1 MADPVT
7 FNLHGIDD
15 VLARLQRLPMRMQK
29 RSVRRAARKAMSIV
43 RTDARANAK
52 RIDDKESAE
61 KIWKNITLRESG
73 KAGKKVGGI
82 VMKVGVKGGAAVN
95 QHSADVSGLSGG
107 DTRHWRFIE
116 LGSENNS
123 ATPFM
128 RPALA
133 NNIGV
138 VTSTFIDV
146 LKKEIDDAL

>member
-7 FNLHGIDD
+7 FNLHGIED

-95 QHSADVSGLSGG
+95 QHSADVSSLSGG